1 MRRLQ
6 RLALLGLFAVMTVG
20 MQPAVAQLPEKV
32 EDGEELPSLA
42 PLVDKV
48 APSVV
53 NIYTKGTVSMDNH
66 PLMQNPFFR
75 RFFEEREMPER
86 QTQSLGSGVIVDA
99 EEGYVLTNHHVISQA
114 DQITAAL
121 NDGREFEAEVIGSD
135 PETDIAVIQIPSEDL
150 QEVALG
156 NSDNLNPG
164 DFVLAMGNP
173 FGLDHTVTSGIV
185 SGKGRSLGGRISDT
199 RIQDFIQTDAS
210 INPGNS
216 GGALVNLRG
225 ELVGV
230 NTAILSRSGGN
241 IGIGFAVP
249 VNMAE
254 TVMNQLIEYGEV
266 RRGMLG
272 VRVQDL
278 TRDIAQAMDMDNT
291 SGALIAQVA
300 PGSAADE
307 AGLKQGDVVIA
318 VNGETINDASGLAKN
333 IGLREIGE
341 EVTLKI
347 VRDGKTMTLD
357 AEVGEPPD
365 SMASDGSAGGPG
377 NELLEGIKLTNLD
390 QRSELHGEVKG
401 VLVAGVEQ
409 NAPASRYLQEGDVI
423 TSVNRQ
429 PVSNMEAFRQAAS
442 GAEKLLLHVRRGDSG
457 LFVLIQ

>member
-1 MRRLQ
+1 MKRVKT
-6 RLALLGLFAVMTVG
+6 LALTGLLAVLTVG
-20 MQPAVAQLPEKV
+20 MQPAVAQLPDKAN
-32 EDGEELPSLA
+32 GEELPSLA
-42 PLVDKV
+42 PLVDEV

-53 NIYTKGTVSMDNH
+53 NIYTEGTVSMDDH

-75 RFFEEREMPER
+75 RFFEDRGMPER

-99 EEGYVLTNHHVISQA
+99 DEGYILTNHHVVSQA

-121 NDGREFEAEVIGSD
+121 QDGRELDATLVGSD
-135 PETDIAVIQIPSEDL
+135 PETDIAVLKVNAKNLTQVEMGD
-150 QEVALG
+150 
-156 NSDNLNPG
+156 SDELRPG
-164 DFVLAMGNP
+164 DFVVAMGNP

-185 SGKGRSLGGRISDT
+185 SGKGRSLGGRVSQT

-216 GGALVNLRG
+216 GGPLVNLRG

-254 TVMNQLIEYGEV
+254 TVMNQLIKYGEV

-278 TRDIAQAMDMDNT
+278 TNDIAEAMNLDNT

-300 PGSAADE
+300 PDSAASE
-307 AGLKQGDVVIA
+307 AGLKEGDVVVA
-318 VNGETINDASGLAKN
+318 VNGEKIEDASGLAKN

-341 EVTLKI
+341 AVTLKI
-347 VRDGKTMTLD
+347 IRNGKTKTVE

-365 SMASDGSAGGPG
+365 SMASGSTSGSGG
-377 NELLEGIKLTNLD
+377 NELLEGIQLANLD
-390 QRSELHGEVKG
+390 KSSELYGEVEG
-401 VLVAGVEQ
+401 VVVASVASD
-409 NAPASRYLQEGDVI
+409 APASRYLQEGDVI

-429 PVSNMEAFRQAAS
+429 SVSDLEQFREAAS
-442 GAEKLLLHVRRGDSG
+442 GADKLLLHVRRGDSG

>member
-6 RLALLGLFAVMTVG
+6 RLALAGLFAIVTVG

-32 EDGEELPSLA
+32 EKGGELPSLA
-42 PLVDKV
+42 PLVEDV

-99 EEGYVLTNHHVISQA
+99 DKGYVLTNHHVISKA

-135 PETDIAVIQIPSEDL
+135 PETDIAVIKIPAKDL
-150 QEVALG
+150 KEVELG
-156 NSDNLNPG
+156 NSDKLKPG

-185 SGKGRSLGGRISDT
+185 SGKGRSLGGQISNT

-254 TVMNQLIEYGEV
+254 TVMTQLIKYGEV

-278 TRDIAQAMDMDNT
+278 TSDIAEAMDMDNT

-300 PGSAADE
+300 PDSAAEE
-307 AGLKQGDVVIA
+307 AGLKQGDVVVA
-318 VNGETINDASGLAKN
+318 VNGESIEDASGLAKN

-347 VRDGKTMTLD
+347 VRNGKTMKLE

-365 SMASDGSAGGPG
+365 SMASGGGGSGAG
-377 NELLEGIKLTNLD
+377 NELLEGIQLTNLD
-390 QRSELHGEVKG
+390 RRSDLYGEVEG
-401 VLVAGVEQ
+401 VLVAGVAS
-409 NAPASRYLQEGDVI
+409 NAPAARYLQEGDVI

-429 PVSNMEAFRQAAS
+429 PVSNMEEFRKAAS
-442 GAEKLLLHVRRGDSG
+442 GADKLLLHVRRGDSG